1 MTGTTGRS
9 SHRLGEFELAWLS
22 LPVGVA
28 IALAVF
34 LYAPIPAD
42 MAKMLAITAFCVSL
56 WVGTPV
62 DPWFTGLVG
71 LGLIGVSFTSELALV
86 GFRSPATW
94 LVVLGILLGEATQQS
109 GLSTLI
115 ERLAFDVLP
124 SEAGSDATVAYRH
137 LLVVLSTVALG
148 FVVLVPSSLVRV
160 LILGPILISIGDLFT
175 ERRPRIGLFLGPLF
189 VTYYAGTGILT
200 GSLPNIIIIGLLES
214 NAGVS
219 LG

>member
-9 SHRLGEFELAWLS
+9 SYRLEEFELAWLS

-109 GLSTLI
+109 GLPTLI

-148 FVVLVPSSLVRV
+148 FVVLV
-160 LILGPILISIGDLFT
+160 
-175 ERRPRIGLFLGPLF
+175 RPRSFAYSSSVLSSSPSATYSPNGAHESDFFLGRFSSHTTPVL
-189 VTYYAGTGILT
+189 
-200 GSLPNIIIIGLLES
+200 
-214 NAGVS
+214 VS
-219 LG
+219 